1 MRVFLWINAQPC
13 PQPQIALPWVFTP
26 LREGEAPAE
35 PNVSVQFSVFS
46 NRRILP
52 REGEAPAEPA
62 APIHLRRA
70 TTKHNTLKFP
80 RHSALFRGH
89 HFPPS
94 RNTTQAK

>member
-52 REGEAPAEPA
+52 REGEAPAEPDVSVQFSVFSNRRILPREGE
-62 APIHLRRA
+62 APA
-70 TTKHNTLKFP
+70 EPK
-80 RHSALFRGH
+80 
-89 HFPPS
+89 
-94 RNTTQAK
+94 